1 MITGQFDQ
9 FFLNILPFMCS
20 IIKCL
25 WVLHFIIDLFRFTRW
40 WPFRFYNPLDAH
52 WTIEGL
58 GMTISWQD
66 NKILCQSTAGT
77 SSGSQNTVHPRAT
90 QVLEATCGFSFLL
103 LYPLAQD
110 NHVLNHPITLLWGHV
125 LPIQVSQAGSFLAF
139 CQRSVAGFSSRVS
152 VVLYTL
158 KKIPSSFLLVG

>member
-110 NHVLNHPITLLWGHV
+110 NPVLVALETL
-125 LPIQVSQAGSFLAF
+125 
-139 CQRSVAGFSSRVS
+139 
-152 VVLYTL
+152 T
-158 KKIPSSFLLVG
+158 IPSPFCEVTFFQYRWVRLAVFLLFARGQWQVFPFECQWFY